1 MAIGMSPTLPG
12 MHCTVRLLAWI
23 DQFLNLKLDLCKTN
37 RIQKFRCYEAK
48 IEESEKAGSR
58 WESNPGHLAC
68 AASALPL
75 SYDNQTTTSPH
86 NPLYVLHRW
95 D

>member
-1 MAIGMSPTLPG
+1 MLRTLAS
-12 MHCTVRLLAWI
+12 RW
-23 DQFLNLKLDLCKTN
+23 NK
-37 RIQKFRCYEAK
+37 QKFRCYEAK

-68 AASALPL
+68 AASTLPL

-86 NPLYVLHRW
+86 QPSQSSICTALFSPDGENFPV
-95 D
+95 DP